1 MTQCIIPRERLV
13 SANNIMRTQALFL
26 EYKFMNVSHA
36 RVNDS
41 VYNLKDYDW
50 NNTISM
56 QNIYVECT
64 SEYEAAMT
72 LVGSWN
78 HWLKLKRCKWFM
90 PYLEAWEIQ
99 RKLREESE
107 AKKQLLEAA
116 EDGNVTAAKAIFDQG
131 RTKRAGRPSTADK
144 AKVARDDADLNDFLK
159 ASMSKVT
166 PIK

>member
-1 MTQCIIPRERLV
+1 MTQCIIPRDRLV
-13 SANNIMRTQALFL
+13 SSNNIMRTQALFL
-26 EYKFMNVSHA
+26 EYKYMNVSSA

-41 VYNLKDYDW
+41 VYNLKDFDW
-50 NNTISM
+50 KGTLSM
-56 QNIYVECT
+56 QNIYVSCV

-78 HWLKLKRCKWFM
+78 HWLKLKRCTWFK
-90 PYLEAWEIQ
+90 PYLEAWEMQ
-99 RKLREESE
+99 RKLREETQ
-107 AKKQLLEAA
+107 AKQQLLEAA

-144 AKVARDDADLNDFLK
+144 AKVARDDKDLDDFLK
-159 ASMSKVT
+159 QSMAKVT